1 MRSVAPLLL
10 SLFAGF
16 VDNQIVPLSEGE
28 SRKFMNTHWREVMYT
43 RNSLWKCMLLACAI
57 LLTFPASAQDV
68 VHAVSGT
75 VSHLDKAAKTI
86 AVKTADGS
94 EDVFRLTEH
103 TAVRDSSKAAEHAK
117 MGAADTYFA
126 GKDGSKVVVRYIG
139 RGTDK
144 TATLVEDFGKDSLKA
159 GRGTVT
165 AVDKAAHTVAIRTE
179 DGTVATYKMGNE
191 AVVETDHGVVR
202 GSRYLV
208 KEGDRV
214 SVHYTEEAGGKIIK
228 MFKKL

>member
-1 MRSVAPLLL
+1 
-10 SLFAGF
+10 
-16 VDNQIVPLSEGE
+16 
-28 SRKFMNTHWREVMYT
+28 MYT
-43 RNSLWKCMLLACAI
+43 RNLFWKSTLLMCAI
-57 LLTFPASAQDV
+57 FLAFSASAQDV
-68 VHAVSGT
+68 VHAVSGAI
-75 VSHLDKAAKTI
+75 SHVDKAAKTV

-94 EDVFRLTEH
+94 EDVFRYTEH
-103 TAVRDSSKAAEHAK
+103 TAIRDSSKGAHAAK
-117 MGAADTYFA
+117 MGAVDTYFA

-139 RGTDK
+139 QGTDK

-165 AVDKAAHTVAIRTE
+165 AVDKAAHTVTIRTE
-179 DGTVATYKMGNE
+179 DGAVATYKMGSE

-214 SVHYTEEAGGKIIK
+214 TVHYTEVAGDKLVKLFGK
-228 MFKKL
+228 L